1 MVNMAYC
8 RFRNTRLAMKE
19 CINALE
25 NRESILEEELEAC
38 KRMFTD
44 IVNYLYDEGI
54 EIDDDAFSE
63 FFERLDNT
71 LEIE

>member
-8 RFRNTRLAMKE
+8 RFRNTRLAMRE
-19 CINALE
+19 CIEALN
-25 NRESILEEELEAC
+25 NREPMLEEELEAC

-44 IVNYLYDEGI
+44 IVDYLYDEDI
-54 EIDDDAFSE
+54 EIDDDALCT

-71 LEIE
+71 IEVE